1 MNLFQRSRII
11 MWLVVSLLLPPFFS
25 WLVSPGGRIPGQPE
39 PSWLHTALVVLAAY
53 AALLLA
59 APFLLEHGLRGA
71 AAQQV
76 RSRGKEPRAVIL
88 LTAIVGTCG
97 LTPLAF
103 FLVVAGGPTLLV
115 YVTSIVA
122 EASTVYWAWCY
133 RDVLADSTTAG

>member
-1 MNLFQRSRII
+1 MSLA
-11 MWLVVSLLLPPFFS
+11 LSLLMPLFFS

-39 PSWLHTALVVLAAY
+39 PSWLRTALVVLAAY

-59 APFLLEHGLRGA
+59 APFLLEHGLRGV
-71 AAQQV
+71 AAQQL

-88 LTAIVGTCG
+88 LTAIAGTCG
-97 LTPLAF
+97 LTPIAF

-122 EASTVYWAWCY
+122 EAGTVYWAWRY
-133 RDVLADSTTAG
+133 RDVLAGSTPAG